1 MTSGTRRFTSGF
13 MARLA
18 AWVTRIERPVPPDAA
33 PPVLSMVWLLR
44 LRWAAVLGQMV
55 TVLAVTGLL
64 KVALPVGALLALIGI
79 TAASNYALCR
89 RGAGEGIRLRRR
101 FERVL
106 AFDTLTLTALLLLS
120 GGMGNPFSS
129 FYLVHV
135 AMAAVALGR
144 AAAWRMVLLS
154 TGCLLTLYCTSCVR
168 VDPIHIPHDL
178 HLSGMI
184 VSAVLT
190 AAAIASFAGHLHR
203 SLQKRE
209 AELARLRLR
218 AVQNERFAAL
228 ATLAAGVAHELGSPL
243 GTILVAAREIARL
256 PAVQADESV
265 AEDVALIASETE
277 RCRALLGRLNAHST
291 AELGEPPVEF
301 HLAEVFAALR
311 LLLAPALAARLQ
323 IAPPPAASLF
333 LPRAAL
339 VEALASLVRN
349 AGDAAPGP
357 VYLAAEQEGSRIFF
371 RVRDCGPPLPP
382 GVAEHIGEPFF
393 TTKEPGRG
401 MGLGIYLVRLLS
413 ERLGGSF
420 SLAHDGLGAVAT
432 LILPLRSPPPNP

>member
-1 MTSGTRRFTSGF
+1 

-64 KVALPVGALLALIGI
+64 KVALPVGALLALIGV

-144 AAAWRMVLLS
+144 AAAWRMVVLS

-209 AELARLRLR
+209 AELARLAVLR
-218 AVQNERFAAL
+218 DLLVELPDLRVVILTGYGSIATALEALRIGAVDYLTQPADADRI
-228 ATLAAGVAHELGSPL
+228 LAAFEDPGGGAPASGGDAPEVPTLDRVEWEHIQRVLLECAGNISE
-243 GTILVAAREIARL
+243 AARRL
-256 PAVQADESV
+256 G
-265 AEDVALIASETE
+265 LHRRT
-277 RCRALLGRLNAHST
+277 
-291 AELGEPPVEF
+291 
-301 HLAEVFAALR
+301 
-311 LLLAPALAARLQ
+311 LQ
-323 IAPPPAASLF
+323 RKLDKLPPP
-333 LPRAAL
+333 
-339 VEALASLVRN
+339 
-349 AGDAAPGP
+349 
-357 VYLAAEQEGSRIFF
+357 Q
-371 RVRDCGPPLPP
+371 
-382 GVAEHIGEPFF
+382 
-393 TTKEPGRG
+393 
-401 MGLGIYLVRLLS
+401 
-413 ERLGGSF
+413 
-420 SLAHDGLGAVAT
+420 
-432 LILPLRSPPPNP
+432 